1 MSEKESGKKEKA
13 VRRLREIF
21 LFPISRYSIIALIS
35 GVLLNMAGQRLASSL
50 DLPFWLDTTGT
61 MAVAIG
67 YGPLAGMLV
76 GGITNIMLSIFDS
89 FILSYIVIAMMV
101 GLVIGLYFSR
111 KKKPEA
117 IGVVSVGILTAIIS
131 VLISIPIDVV
141 NFNGQTGNLWGD
153 AFYDMV
159 SGTISNTFLNAVG
172 AKLFLEIPDK
182 VLTLLLAV
190 LIVKGIEHL
199 SSKGSPA
206 KTAGK
211 TAKKVLL
218 FLTAIG
224 LTIMQTTGNVDA
236 EELDADFETVIFR
249 SSEGILT
256 AEVNAVAQ
264 TSDGYIW
271 AGTYSGLYKYDG
283 VRFREVEIDER
294 IKNVMKLFVDSSG
307 RLWIGTNDSGVVCF
321 DPMTGEK
328 RIYSTDNGLTADS
341 IRAISEDVNGN
352 IFIGTARY
360 VSRIAKN
367 GNLKTYS
374 EWDDVFYAQDFAAL
388 PTGEMVGVTN
398 GGVLFMLKDD
408 ILMDTETYDRE
419 NGIYYRRVSRT
430 DGGFLVGTS
439 GNTVDMYTTD
449 RGNFVHSGSFSIREN
464 AFINDMEYSDEYK
477 GFFVCCEDGMGFFDE
492 KDHSYTNLTRKSVA
506 GAVSD
511 VCVDDQSNIWFA
523 SSKYGLVKYSRSP
536 FLNLFNRA
544 RIDTGIVNAIYKDG
558 DTLYVGMD
566 SGLQVLDMNTC
577 RTKAVSYADKLNGVR
592 IRNINKDSKGNLW
605 FSTYGEDGLLRVDP
619 SGKVTVFND
628 KSGGMLGG
636 RCRCAIELSDGRM
649 LAASNMGLSFIQG
662 DQVVATIGVDDGLNN
677 QYILSMY
684 EKEDG
689 SILAASD
696 GDGIYVIRNDR
707 VAGHIGKSEGLDT
720 AVVLKIIPCS
730 GGFLYVTSNALYYDN
745 GSGVRQL
752 KNFPYSNN
760 YDILITDDGMCWIT
774 SSAGLYI
781 VSEAALIADGDY
793 TCTLLDESWGLTTS
807 FTANSF
813 SVLDGDTMYLCCV
826 DGVRQISTTD
836 YNSYSDEFQMHL
848 SGIERGDEVFLMKNG
863 EYVITPGSGRISFN
877 VAVNNYSL
885 SNPLIRY
892 YLEGSDDEG
901 VTCFQNEIQPLSF
914 TNLPLGEYRFHIQ
927 VLDSTD
933 GSVKWENVYP
943 VIKQSRMYER
953 TYFRVYLYILS
964 VLLIVYVV
972 WLFIT
977 INRKTRSIIGLQT
990 EISTDKMTGLL
1001 NKAGATRTLEK
1012 LCEEETGIF
1021 MMIDLDSFK
1030 LVNDI
1035 HGHEMGDRILI
1046 RFAELIREALGEE
1059 NIAGRIGGDEFVG
1072 FIRNTTDVERVAEI
1086 TTFLNRELVKSA
1098 KEYMG
1103 EDMNIPL
1110 GTSIGAV
1117 RCPSDGTDYHELFKL
1132 ADKALYVV
1140 KQNGK
1145 HSYSFYQSSGNDV
1158 DLDKEK
1164 KDKNNLEQIRKII
1177 GERNEGKG
1185 AFLVNFDRL
1194 QVLYKYLSRNS
1205 RATSSGFG
1213 FLRFTI
1219 ENSDGKDVPDDTLDS
1234 FEERLITG
1242 LKKNDVVSRY
1252 SGSFFVLLTGAEKED
1267 CEGVAERMIKE
1278 WLSKEENGSYR
1289 VAYEMETG

>member
-1 MSEKESGKKEKA
+1 MAKKENRKKEKA
-13 VRRLREIF
+13 VRSLREIF
-21 LFPISRYSIIALIS
+21 LFPINVYSIIALILC
-35 GVLLNMAGQRLASSL
+35 VILNMAGQRLASSL

-61 MAVAIG
+61 MAAAIC
-67 YGPLAGMLV
+67 YGPLAGILV
-76 GGITNIMLSIFDS
+76 GGVTNAMLTIFDS
-89 FILSYIVIAMMV
+89 FILSYIVIAMTV
-101 GLVIGLYFSR
+101 GLIIGLYFSK

-131 VLISIPIDVV
+131 VLMSIPIDVV

-172 AKLFLEIPDK
+172 AKLFIEIPDK
-182 VLTLLLAV
+182 VLSLFLALV
-190 LIVKGIEHL
+190 IVKGVKHIF
-199 SSKGSPA
+199 SKGSSE
-206 KTAGK
+206 KTVKK
-211 TAKKVLL
+211 TAKKAML
-218 FLTAIG
+218 FLTALG
-224 LTIMQTTGNVDA
+224 LSIMHITGNVDA
-236 EELDADFETVIFR
+236 EELNADFETVIFR
-249 SSEGILT
+249 SSEGILA

-283 VRFREVEIDER
+283 VRFREVEIDEH
-294 IKNVMKLFVDSSG
+294 IKNVMTLFVDSSG
-307 RLWIGTNDSGVVCF
+307 RLWIGTNDSGVVCY
-321 DPMTGEK
+321 DPLTEEK
-328 RIYSTDNGLTADS
+328 RVYSTDNGLTADS

-360 VSRIAKN
+360 VTRIAKN
-367 GNLKTYS
+367 GNVKTYS
-374 EWDDVFYAQDFAAL
+374 EWDDVFYAQDFTAL

-398 GGVLFMLKDD
+398 GGVLFMIKDD
-408 ILMDTETYDRE
+408 ILMDTGTYDRE
-419 NGIYYRRVSRT
+419 KGVYYRRVSRT
-430 DGGFLVGTS
+430 DDGFMVGTS
-439 GNTVDMYTTD
+439 GQTVDLYSID
-449 RGNFVHSGSFSIREN
+449 RGNFVWKGSFAIKETS
-464 AFINDMEYSDEYK
+464 FINELEYNADYK
-477 GFFVCCEDGMGFFDE
+477 GFFVCCENGMGFLDE
-492 KDHSYTNLTRKSVA
+492 DDLSYTDLTRDSVA

-511 VCVDDQSNIWFA
+511 VCVDDQQNIWFA

-536 FLNLFNRA
+536 FLNIFNRA
-544 RIDTGIVNAIYKDG
+544 RIDTGVVNAIYKDG

-566 SGLQVLDMNTC
+566 TGLQVLDMNTC
-577 RTKAVSYADKLNGVR
+577 RAKTVSYADKLAGVR
-592 IRNINKDSKGNLW
+592 IRNINKDSRGNLW

-619 SGKVTVFND
+619 SGNVAVFND

-636 RCRCAIELSDGRM
+636 RCRCAIELSDGRI
-649 LAASNMGLSFIQG
+649 LVASNMGLSFIQG
-662 DQVVATIGVDDGLNN
+662 DQVVATIGVDNGLNN

-720 AVVLKIIPCS
+720 AVVLKVIPCS

-781 VSEAALIADGDY
+781 VNEAALIEDGDY

-813 SVLDGDTMYLCCV
+813 SVLDGDKMYLCCV
-826 DGVRQISTTD
+826 DGVREISTTS
-836 YNSYSDEFQMHL
+836 YNGNFGDFQMHL
-848 SGIERGDEVFLMKNG
+848 SSIERGDEVFVMKNG
-863 EYVITPGSGRISFN
+863 KYVITPGSGRISFN

-901 VTCFQNEIQPLSF
+901 ITCFQNEIQPLSF
-914 TNLPLGEYRFHIQ
+914 TNLPLGEYKFHIQ

-933 GSVKWENVYP
+933 GSVQWETVYQ
-943 VIKQSRMYER
+943 VTKESRMYER
-953 TYFRVYLYILS
+953 TYFRVYIYILS
-964 VLLIVYVV
+964 VLLLMYIV

-1001 NKAGATRTLEK
+1001 NKAGANRTLEK

-1072 FIRNTTDVERVAEI
+1072 FIRNTKDEERVAEI

-1145 HSYSFYQSSGNDV
+1145 HSYSFYQSSSNEG

-1205 RATSSGFG
+1205 HATSSGFG

-1219 ENSDGKDVPDDTLDS
+1219 ENSDGKDVPDDALDS
-1234 FEERLITG
+1234 FEDRLITD

-1252 SGSFFVLLTGAEKED
+1252 SGSFFVLLTGAEEKD
-1267 CEGVAERMIKE
+1267 CEGVAERMIKG
-1278 WLSKEENGSYR
+1278 WLAMEGNDSYR